1 MIKLTDDQ
9 IHLINTIHR
18 KFTHLQIKSCMDAW
32 LPLVSGSVWI
42 GNSRGKGYV
51 YDLEKDFSG
60 WSRNDVYDAVVNY
73 TDNNT
78 YVTVSIPSGDGYYIT
93 VCRSGSGNLVISDK
107 RYQSYDVIKR
117 HNSQVPGGL
126 TFEELSTSTLRW
138 VLPFAEVVND

>member
-1 MIKLTDDQ
+1 MTKLTNDQ

-51 YDLEKDFSG
+51 YDLEKDFNG
-60 WSRNDVYDAVVNY
+60 WSRNDVYDAIVNY

-93 VCRSGSGNLVISDK
+93 VCRSGSGNLVLSDK

-126 TFEELSTSTLRW
+126 TFEELSVSTLRW

>member
-1 MIKLTDDQ
+1 MTKLTDDQ
-9 IHLINTIHR
+9 IHLINLIHM

-32 LPLVSGSVWI
+32 LPLVNGSVRI
-42 GNSRGKGYV
+42 CNSQGKGYV
-51 YDLEKDFSG
+51 YDLEKEFRG
-60 WSRNDVYDAVVNY
+60 WSRSDVYYAVVNY

-78 YVTVSIPSGDGYYIT
+78 YVTVSIPSGDGYYTT
-93 VCRSGSGNLVISDK
+93 VCRSGSGNLVLSDK

-126 TFEELSTSTLRW
+126 TFEELSVSTLRW

>member
-1 MIKLTDDQ
+1 MTKLTNDQ

-18 KFTHLQIKSCMDAW
+18 KFTHLQIKSCMNAW

-42 GNSRGKGYV
+42 GDSRGKRYV
-51 YDLEKDFSG
+51 YDLEKDFNG
-60 WSRNDVYDAVVNY
+60 WSRNDVYDAIVNY

-93 VCRSGSGNLVISDK
+93 VCRSGSGNLVLSDK
-107 RYQSYDVIKR
+107 KYQSYDVIKR

>member
-1 MIKLTDDQ
+1 MTKLTNDQ
-9 IHLINTIHR
+9 IHLINTIHS
-18 KFTHLQIKSCMDAW
+18 KFTKLQIKSCMNAW

-51 YDLEKDFSG
+51 YDLEKDFHG

-73 TDNNT
+73 IDNNT

-93 VCRSGSGNLVISDK
+93 VCRSGSGNLVLSDK
-107 RYQSYDVIKR
+107 RYQSYDAIKR

-126 TFEELSTSTLRW
+126 TFEELSRSPIRW
-138 VLPFAEVVND
+138 ALQFAEVVND

>member
-1 MIKLTDDQ
+1 MTKLTNDQ

-51 YDLEKDFSG
+51 YDLEKDFHG

-73 TDNNT
+73 TDNKT

-93 VCRSGSGNLVISDK
+93 VCRSGSGNLVLSDK
-107 RYQSYDVIKR
+107 RYQSYDVIRR

-126 TFEELSTSTLRW
+126 TFEELSVSTLRW
-138 VLPFAEVVND
+138 VLPFSEVVND